1 MHEKLSPLLSAM
13 FIETNPIPIKQAMDW
28 CGLFGGGYRLP
39 LCELTDEN
47 KAKLRQHLKTTGVTQ
62 MSELKIALIGYGKM
76 GR

>member
-1 MHEKLSPLLSAM
+1 
-13 FIETNPIPIKQAMDW
+13 MDW

-47 KAKLRQHLKTTGVTQ
+47 KAKLRHTENWVTQ

-76 GR
+76 GKMIERLAEQKEF